1 MTLSLDILF
10 NVKALH
16 HCDGIQ
22 LQSLSNEGLLV
33 SSSVRIAVMQYWN
46 RYILFD
52 PFLSQGEVQLEEV
65 YRGMMITAAHLHLMI
80 RDAYD
85 SARFC
90 PTENHA
96 QHQNIRQ

>member
-1 MTLSLDILF
+1 M
-10 NVKALH
+10 
-16 HCDGIQ
+16 
-22 LQSLSNEGLLV
+22 
-33 SSSVRIAVMQYWN
+33 
-46 RYILFD
+46 
-52 PFLSQGEVQLEEV
+52 QGEIQLEEV

-90 PTENHA
+90 PSENHA

>member
-1 MTLSLDILF
+1 MVF
-10 NVKALH
+10 Y
-16 HCDGIQ
+16 
-22 LQSLSNEGLLV
+22 LQSLPNADFLLSPKV
-33 SSSVRIAVMQYWN
+33 KIFHVELVELQIKHHS
-46 RYILFD
+46 FT
-52 PFLSQGEVQLEEV
+52 QGEIQLEEV

-90 PTENHA
+90 PSENHA